1 MNIGFDLTVT
11 VGTIVAVA
19 VAIIGWVRTRNTA
32 LDDRLN
38 RHENRITIAEK
49 SIAEMPGNAELHKI
63 ELGIA
68 EMRGDL
74 KGLAASMDGN
84 AKIMARLEVVVSRQ
98 EDHLLKGSG
107 R

>member
-49 SIAEMPGNAELHKI
+49 SIAEM
-63 ELGIA
+63 
-68 EMRGDL
+68 RGDL